1 MEKTKIFPKKISQ
14 QYKESFRYIKET
26 KKFIFAII
34 TIFIIFCFIG
44 FFVPTPPQIEKQII
58 TFIQEL
64 IEKTK
69 DMSQTELI
77 SFIFT
82 NNVQSSFFGMIFG
95 ILFGIF
101 PIITTIVNGYL
112 LGYIALITT
121 NTESILSLWR
131 ILPHGIFELPAVFI
145 SLGLGL
151 KLSTFI
157 FQKEKIKSLKIYF
170 TNSIKTFILV
180 IIPLLIIAAAI
191 EGLLIFIQK

>member
-1 MEKTKIFPKKISQ
+1 MKTNSIKN
-14 QYKESFRYIKET
+14 QYKQSFNYLKEC

-34 TIFIIFCFIG
+34 IIFIIFSFIG
-44 FFVPTPPQIEKQII
+44 FFVPTPPQIEEAII

-82 NNVQSSFFGMIFG
+82 NNIQSSFFGMIFG
-95 ILFGIF
+95 IVLGIF
-101 PIITTIVNGYL
+101 PIITTIINGYL
-112 LGYIALITT
+112 LGYIAAITT

-157 FQKEKIKSLKIYF
+157 LQKEKIKSLKIF
-170 TNSIKTFILV
+170 FIKSIKTFILI
-180 IIPLLIIAAAI
+180 IIPLLIIAAFI
-191 EGLLIFIQK
+191 EGILISLTK

>member
-1 MEKTKIFPKKISQ
+1 MKKKKTNSIKD
-14 QYKESFRYIKET
+14 QYKQSFNYIKET
-26 KKFIFAII
+26 KRFTFAII
-34 TIFIIFCFIG
+34 IIFIIFSFIG
-44 FFVPTPPQIEKQII
+44 FFIPASPQIEEAII

-82 NNVQSSFFGMIFG
+82 NNIQSSFLGMIFG
-95 ILFGIF
+95 IVLGIF
-101 PIITTIVNGYL
+101 PIMTTIINGYL
-112 LGYIALITT
+112 LGYIAAITT
-121 NTESILSLWR
+121 NTESLWYLWR

-157 FQKEKIKSLKIYF
+157 FQKEKIKSLKIYLIK
-170 TNSIKTFILV
+170 SIKTFILV
-180 IIPLLIIAAAI
+180 IIPLLIIAAII
-191 EGLLIFIQK
+191 EGILIFIQR